1 MKIHL
6 KWAVYVLYFTVA
18 VCCEAAEFAPIT
30 LSCDNLQSSA
40 VTNLAQRVEIV
51 AQGFSVLPPQGERW
65 CYRLM
70 TNAGVSFFK
79 IPKFEKGFESLPL
92 RDELAALHMFSTI
105 AISLKGF
112 RDFETNIQTPDEL
125 KSIVNLLISEHL
137 FSQILEG
144 ILSAEHRFRLLGSN
158 LGINSAL
165 GASCVS
171 FDATV
176 EERGSVQAPSLVFLL
191 NLPGNVVCR
200 HPTASDIDLI
210 WIGFVERYVQ
220 GDQPASDTLKG
231 EYEPFVQSLRFMPP
245 R

>member
-1 MKIHL
+1 
-6 KWAVYVLYFTVA
+6 
-18 VCCEAAEFAPIT
+18 
-30 LSCDNLQSSA
+30 
-40 VTNLAQRVEIV
+40 LAQRVEIG
-51 AQGFSVLPPQGERW
+51 AHGFSILPPQGERW

-70 TNAGVSFFK
+70 KNGGMSFFK
-79 IPKFEKGFESLPL
+79 IPKFEKGFESLPS
-92 RDELAALHMFSTI
+92 REEIFAMHMFSTI

-112 RDFETNIQTPDEL
+112 RDIETNIQTLDEL
-125 KSIVNLLISEHL
+125 KTIVNLLISEHL

-144 ILSAEHRFRLLGSN
+144 VISAQHRFRLLGSD

-165 GASCVS
+165 GPSCVS

-176 EERGSVQAPSLVFLL
+176 EERGSVQAPGLVVLL

-200 HPTASDIDLI
+200 HPTAPDNELI
-210 WIGFVERYVQ
+210 WVGFVERYVQ